1 MTTKKFYCYVDETGQ
16 DTKGKFF
23 LVTVVV
29 KDQQD
34 VNNLQEQL
42 EGIEKLTKKKLKW
55 SKSSFK
61 TREKYLLQIA
71 KINKLKGSIFYSVY
85 HDSKEYISLTSLT
98 VAKSVLAR
106 GERNFAVNI
115 IIDGLKKKEM
125 EEVRKELKKLK
136 INYRKI
142 RGMKDEQDAI
152 LRLADSIAGFLR
164 DCTEGQIYTKK
175 ILSKFKE
182 AKIIIEV

>member
-71 KINKLKGSIFYSVY
+71 KINKLKG
-85 HDSKEYISLTSLT
+85 
-98 VAKSVLAR
+98 
-106 GERNFAVNI
+106 
-115 IIDGLKKKEM
+115 
-125 EEVRKELKKLK
+125 
-136 INYRKI
+136 
-142 RGMKDEQDAI
+142 
-152 LRLADSIAGFLR
+152 
-164 DCTEGQIYTKK
+164 
-175 ILSKFKE
+175 
-182 AKIIIEV
+182 